1 MVRKASLLSF
11 AQQSKTSRNGSAV
24 NAIIFSRSQC
34 VSDGHTG
41 NEFLSSLH
49 TEFLNDFNAAPFRL
63 STFVTNSFIPP
74 YIRAEFSNDFNAAPF
89 RNQHS
94 KRIRSSLH
102 TYVWKSVIT
111 FPTHSCSLDGFCHP
125 FIHVRCVIHELSTAP
140 FTVPPRRIPRWT
152 SFGCVLTS
160 TNFIQSFI
168 TSGTNFLDHFT
179 TRVNPYPV
187 YLNSRCVL
195 LQ

>member
-1 MVRKASLLSF
+1 MWRWRRLCGFLCLLWCNFDSFITMSKCVWSERWIIWISLVRKASLLSF

-49 TEFLNDFNAAPFRL
+49 TEFSNDFNAAPFRL
-63 STFVTNSFIPP
+63 STFVTNSFIPS

-94 KRIRSSLH
+94 KRIRSSLYAFERNFQ
-102 TYVWKSVIT
+102 TISTLLPSVINIWNE
-111 FPTHSCSLDGFCHP
+111 FVHP
-125 FIHVRCVIHELSTAP
+125 FIHSSEVFKRFQRCS
-140 FTVPPRRIPRWT
+140 VP
-152 SFGCVLTS
+152 
-160 TNFIQSFI
+160 
-168 TSGTNFLDHFT
+168 
-179 TRVNPYPV
+179 
-187 YLNSRCVL
+187 
-195 LQ
+195 